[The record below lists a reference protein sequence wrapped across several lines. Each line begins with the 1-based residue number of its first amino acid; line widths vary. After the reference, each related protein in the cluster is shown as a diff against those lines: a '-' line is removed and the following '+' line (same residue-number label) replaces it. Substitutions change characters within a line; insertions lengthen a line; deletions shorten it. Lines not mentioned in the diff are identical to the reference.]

1 MRMSVG
7 LDAVRVGLETRA
19 HSGEGIAFA
28 DCMLCHLRVD
38 VVSLVW
44 EEGLFQTLLSV
55 GWSSVYSTVLF
66 CVKSFTWEDLAQFSI
81 PLFH

>member
-1 MRMSVG
+1 MKSSPVLLRMVTGSKATMRMSVG

-28 DCMLCHLRVD
+28 DCMLCHTRVD

-55 GWSSVYSTVLF
+55 G
-66 CVKSFTWEDLAQFSI
+66 
-81 PLFH
+81 